1 MNYLNL
7 SNEQLIKLLEEK
19 NNELNVVKVSLENT
33 TKELIDTK
41 FDLKTVNKLYQLEQ
55 IKHRKLNE
63 KFEALLLKY
72 ENKNEQYKKEIYD
85 KFVSKSEKTKH
96 EINDA
101 EHNSK
106 KGRKVGC
113 TNFASKLTPTRSI
126 IIEPD
131 EKVCA
136 SCNEALI
143 EIGED
148 KTIKIVK
155 IPSTYEVVEYIS
167 KKYVCKDKCE
177 NKIYQKLKNDPFGKS
192 AITSTFVADVIN
204 MRYNLC
210 VPLDRFSKHLKGLG
224 LDISTQCLSNYVMK
238 SAELLLPLY
247 NLLKKELVNNTG
259 NVIHADET
267 TINVLEVTNKV
278 KCYMFAYVTSY
289 FDRPVYL
296 YEFSVDRTT
305 EKTSVILDGFK
316 GTLVVDGFPG
326 YTKFKK
332 EGIKIQRCMVHA
344 RREFYNVIKS
354 LTKEQRNYSKAKKV
368 IDRFDAIFKL
378 ERNIKSIAKTL
389 DDITEMRN
397 SSNYKRKISEL
408 DDAVNTI
415 TAVKG
420 STLSNA
426 VTYYKNSRED
436 MFTYLNDPCVEP
448 SNNTAERA
456 IKPFVI
462 LRKNMLF
469 SKTENGAQ
477 ATALLLSITQTLKA
491 NGIHPEKYLEYAFD
505 NYEKLISNPN
515 DFLPWSNKLPENLR
529 VKFE

>member
-1 MNYLNL
+1 MNYSNL

-19 NNELNVVKVSLENT
+19 NNELNVIKVSLENT
-33 TKELIDTK
+33 TNELIDVK
-41 FDLKTVNKLYQLEQ
+41 SNLSTVNKLYQLEQ

-72 ENKNEQYKKEIYD
+72 ENKNEQYKKEIYN
-85 KFVSKSEKTKH
+85 KYVSKSEKTRHK
-96 EINDA
+96 INDA
-101 EHNSK
+101 EYNSK
-106 KGRKVGC
+106 KGRKVGG
-113 TNFASKLTPTRSI
+113 TNFTTKLTPTRSI
-126 IIEPD
+126 IIEPN
-131 EKVCA
+131 EKLCA

-155 IPSTYEVVEYIS
+155 IPASYEVVEYIS

-192 AITSTFVADVIN
+192 AITSAFVADVIN

-210 VPLDRFSKHLKGLG
+210 VPLDRFSNHLKGLG

-247 NLLKKELVNNTG
+247 NLLKKELVNNSG

-267 TINVLEVTNKV
+267 PINVLDVTDRS
-278 KCYMFAYVTSY
+278 KCFIFAYVTSY

-305 EKTSVILDGFK
+305 TKTSELLDGFK
-316 GTLVVDGFPG
+316 GTLICDGFPG
-326 YTKFKK
+326 YTKFKEK
-332 EGIKIQRCMVHA
+332 GIKIQRCMVHA
-344 RREFYNVIKS
+344 RREFYDVIKS
-354 LTKEQRNYSKAKKV
+354 LSKEQRDYSKSKKV
-368 IDRFDAIFKL
+368 IERFDAIFKL
-378 ERNIKSIAKTL
+378 ERNIKSSAKTL
-389 DDITEMRN
+389 DEITTLRN
-397 SSNYKRKISEL
+397 SSNYKQKISEL
-408 DDAVNTI
+408 DDSVNAI
-415 TAVKG
+415 NSAKG
-420 STLSNA
+420 STLDGA
-426 VTYYKNSRED
+426 VKYYKNMKND
-436 MFTYLNDPCVEP
+436 MYTYLTDPYVDP

-462 LRKNMLF
+462 LRKNILF

-491 NGIHPEKYLEYAFD
+491 NGIHPEKYLQSAVSKSI
-505 NYEKLISNPN
+505 KLGHN
-515 DFLPWSNKLPENLR
+515 FLYNNLGLILQT
-529 VKFE
+529 